1 MLDLLS
7 SAVDYFTPTPAKKA
21 VDSTSTLID
30 DIGNGLAEEG
40 LMALFDPVGMLD
52 RQDAKRDLAP
62 YFGIVDDDFEG
73 YRNHDQVTQEQFDE
87 IARTYSD
94 IRRGQGDLSINTD
107 RIANP
112 KMAAEYREARM
123 HDIAMLM
130 RTTSGRE
137 QIDFLNN
144 APDDVETTIQPR
156 MKDKTGKEFVPA
168 ASCEQYDDRRIYLS
182 NVEDVDGT
190 PDVDG
195 ISYIILAHEM
205 QHAHEMA
212 THTQAAGTFGVQ
224 GHDDRLV
231 ENEERQATGL
241 TNSDPAHPTDPKAA
255 TENRIRWELY
265 QLGEDWLPRTR
276 YDVSMGD
283 YAGTE
288 KNDKKRARAWREF
301 LTSDDEHPGFER

>member
-94 IRRGQGDLSINTD
+94 I
-107 RIANP
+107 
-112 KMAAEYREARM
+112 
-123 HDIAMLM
+123 